1 MMRHSTLRPGLLVS
15 LKTSV
20 MGNVSYQRRDIINE
34 ASHSK
39 WETDRIIA
47 DPAEHEA
54 ASKARNA
61 ARSLI
66 AKVCTA
72 SAFGLLCP
80 EADSDK
86 LEAAI
91 KDARKITEEFNSK
104 AALSRVHVYVITG
117 KVASD
122 DVEAVKA
129 INSEV
134 RELLADMETGL
145 KNMDP
150 KVIRQAASKAKEVG
164 GMLTAEAAARVQIAI
179 DAARAS
185 ATAMVKAGEQAAAE
199 VDLSTIRRIK
209 EMRTSFLDLDE
220 ENEIARPVE
229 KARAVDFAKG

>member
-1 MMRHSTLRPGLLVS
+1 
-15 LKTSV
+15 
-20 MGNVSYQRRDIINE
+20 
-34 ASHSK
+34 
-39 WETDRIIA
+39 
-47 DPAEHEA
+47 
-54 ASKARNA
+54 
-61 ARSLI
+61 
-66 AKVCTA
+66 
-72 SAFGLLCP
+72 
-80 EADSDK
+80 
-86 LEAAI
+86 
-91 KDARKITEEFNSK
+91 
-104 AALSRVHVYVITG
+104 
-117 KVASD
+117 
-122 DVEAVKA
+122 VEAVKA